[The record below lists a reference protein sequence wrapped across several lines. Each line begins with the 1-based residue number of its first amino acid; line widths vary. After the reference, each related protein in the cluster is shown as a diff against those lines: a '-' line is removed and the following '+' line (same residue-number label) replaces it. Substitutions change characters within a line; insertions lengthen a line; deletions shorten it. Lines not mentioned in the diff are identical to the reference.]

1 MPNRPITRHFREGDA
16 TTDISL
22 VIGFVAAVML
32 ALFLLFAPRWFS
44 GEKSVDVVQT
54 QPSIE
59 APVTGSPN

>member
-1 MPNRPITRHFREGDA
+1 MPSRPITRHFREGA
-16 TTDISL
+16 TTDISM

>member
-1 MPNRPITRHFREGDA
+1 MPSRPITRHFREGA

-22 VIGFVAAVML
+22 VVIGFVAAVML